1 MAVVTVLGVVVL
13 AVALLVAGW
22 LSWTAGRLDRM
33 HLRVEGAR
41 AALDAALARRRALA
55 FELSASGGTDP
66 ASALLLADAATRPVD
81 TEPADEQWQ
90 RESDLSAVLRAVA
103 AEQGVSVGF
112 PEDVWSELEPAMGR
126 VTLARRIHNDL
137 VGTTLALRARR
148 RVRWFR
154 LAGKAPAAA
163 MIAFDD
169 QAPRPPVDQY

>member
-1 MAVVTVLGVVVL
+1 MTVVAVLGVMVL

-55 FELSASGGTDP
+55 FELSAGGVTDP
-66 ASALLLADAATRPVD
+66 ASALLLADAATRPVE
-81 TEPADEQWQ
+81 TEPTDERWQ

-103 AEQGVSVGF
+103 AEQGVPTGSPDGI
-112 PEDVWSELEPAMGR
+112 WSELEPAMGR
-126 VTLARRIHNDL
+126 VMLARRIHNDL

-154 LAGKAPAAA
+154 LAGNAPAVA

-169 QAPRPPVDQY
+169 QAPRPPADQD